1 MRNRHVAVRTAG
13 HTLCRT
19 PAQVTDVR
27 PPHRRWQSPRPGDGG
42 DGVAAPARTELVP
55 SLAWTRVG
63 YWKPLRKMKPLW

>member
-1 MRNRHVAVRTAG
+1 MA
-13 HTLCRT
+13 
-19 PAQVTDVR
+19 DVFNA
-27 PPHRRWQSPRPGDGG
+27 RPGDGG